1 MPEPS
6 RGSSPPRSLAPILLA
21 LICGAIALGRLH
33 TYDEPLDRD
42 VATYVVIGGE
52 MLRGRALY
60 TDLWDNKP
68 PALYAAFTAAQLV
81 ARDPAAVVF
90 LVGLACAWATA
101 IALFVAGTAQ
111 GGAPAGLWIAAFWAL
126 LSADLPLQANQPNAE
141 ALINA
146 CLAIAFA
153 ALLWIGPRALDVR
166 GVVAGVGLGTAIL
179 LKVIMAPLA
188 VAWSVVHVAVPPA
201 GTPRARAA
209 VQASVLLAVSV
220 LGTAAVGAYF
230 AATGRWTDLWATLVV
245 HNRYYAGPLLP
256 NLREGMRLPRLFP
269 PFLGHVAP
277 LLVAIVPGLVL
288 ALASR
293 WSRPVV
299 ILLAWILIVP
309 AAVAAPGKFYP
320 HYYQLWLPPLCI
332 AAGWSLAAIGARTR
346 APNAV
351 TAAAGGAVAL
361 ALGLAVG
368 PAYALSAADWSDTK
382 YGDVFLRSRDVAQEV
397 REMIGP
403 GETFFQWGNEPEIYL
418 YARRSPPTGVLWAQH
433 MQTGPLRISLRTRAL
448 GQLAVA
454 DPQLVVFSRDQPP
467 PTGALGAWL
476 EERYEPHPTREKQ
489 QKGFS
494 FWVRRG
500 GTLQRRLR
508 AQSGPS

>member
-1 MPEPS
+1 MPGPTHA
-6 RGSSPPRSLAPILLA
+6 SSLPRTLALVLLA

-81 ARDPAAVVF
+81 VRDPAAVVF

-101 IALFVAGTAQ
+101 IALFVGGTAQ
-111 GGAPAGLWIAAFWAL
+111 GGTPAGLWIAAFWAL

-153 ALLWIGPRALDVR
+153 ALLWIGTRALDLR
-166 GVVAGVGLGTAIL
+166 GVVAGVALGLAIL

-188 VAWSVVHVAVPPA
+188 VAWSIVHVIVPPA
-201 GTPRARAA
+201 GTTRSRAA
-209 VQASVLLAVSV
+209 VQASVLLAVSA
-220 LGTAAVGAYF
+220 LGTAAVGVYF

-269 PFLGHVAP
+269 SFLRDVVP

-299 ILLAWILIVP
+299 LLLAWILVVP

-332 AAGWSLAAIGARTR
+332 AAGWSLAALGARTR
-346 APNAV
+346 LPAV
-351 TAAAGGAVAL
+351 VTTAGGAAVAL
-361 ALGLAVG
+361 ALAFEVG

-382 YGDVFLRSRDVAQEV
+382 YGDVFLRSRDIADEV
-397 REMIGP
+397 RGMIGP
-403 GETFFQWGNEPEIYL
+403 GETIFQWGNEPEIYL
-418 YARRSPPTGVLWAQH
+418 YARRSPPSGVLWAQH
-433 MQTGPLRISLRTRAL
+433 MQTGPLRNQLRARAL
-448 GQLAVA
+448 EQLSLA

-467 PTGALGAWL
+467 PTGALGAWFN
-476 EERYEPHPTREKQ
+476 ERYEPHPTRVRQ

-500 GTLQRRLR
+500 GPLQRRLLTESR
-508 AQSGPS
+508 E

>member
-1 MPEPS
+1 ALTPTSSQMPEPS

-21 LICGAIALGRLH
+21 LICGAMALGRLH

-90 LVGLACAWATA
+90 LVGLACAWATT

-141 ALINA
+141 ALLNA

-153 ALLWIGPRALDVR
+153 ALLWIGPRAL
-166 GVVAGVGLGTAIL
+166 
-179 LKVIMAPLA
+179 
-188 VAWSVVHVAVPPA
+188 
-201 GTPRARAA
+201 AA
-209 VQASVLLAVSV
+209 VQASVLLAVSA

-351 TAAAGGAVAL
+351 AAAAGGAVAL

-397 REMIGP
+397 REMI
-403 GETFFQWGNEPEIYL
+403 
-418 YARRSPPTGVLWAQH
+418 
-433 MQTGPLRISLRTRAL
+433 
-448 GQLAVA
+448 
-454 DPQLVVFSRDQPP
+454 
-467 PTGALGAWL
+467 
-476 EERYEPHPTREKQ
+476 
-489 QKGFS
+489 
-494 FWVRRG
+494 
-500 GTLQRRLR
+500 
-508 AQSGPS
+508 

>member
-1 MPEPS
+1 V
-6 RGSSPPRSLAPILLA
+6 LAV
-21 LICGAIALGRLH
+21 ICVLIALGRLH
-33 TYDEPLDRD
+33 GYEEPLDRD

-52 MLRGRALY
+52 MLHGRALY

-68 PALYAAFTAAQLV
+68 PALYAAFAAAQVV

-90 LVGLACAWATA
+90 LVGLTCAWTTA

-111 GGAPAGLWIAAFWAL
+111 GGPPTGLWIAAFWAV

-146 CLAIAFA
+146 CLAVAFA
-153 ALLWIGPRALDVR
+153 ALVWIGPRTFDAR
-166 GVVAGVGLGTAIL
+166 GLVAGLGLGTAIL

-188 VAWSVVHVAVPPA
+188 VAWGVVHVVVPPA

-209 VQASVLLAVSV
+209 VQASVLLALSA
-220 LGTAAVGAYF
+220 LGAAAVGAYF
-230 AATGRWTDLWATLVV
+230 AVTGRWTDLWSTLVV

-256 NLREGMRLPRLFP
+256 NLREGLRRPRLFP
-269 PFLGHVAP
+269 SFLRDVTP
-277 LLVAIVPGLVL
+277 LLAAIVPGLLVGL
-288 ALASR
+288 WSR
-293 WSRPVV
+293 WSRPV
-299 ILLAWILIVP
+299 LLLAAWILVVP

-320 HYYQLWLPPLCI
+320 HYYQLWLPPFCI
-332 AAGWSLAAIGARTR
+332 AAGWSLAALASRTR
-346 APNAV
+346 AANAV
-351 TAAAGGAVAL
+351 MAAGGAAVAL
-361 ALGLAVG
+361 ALALEVG

-397 REMIGP
+397 RGMLGP
-403 GETFFQWGNEPEIYL
+403 GETFFQWGNEPELYL

-433 MQTGPLRISLRTRAL
+433 VQTGPLRFVLRARAL
-448 GQLAVA
+448 SQLAVA

-467 PTGALGAWL
+467 PTGALGEWFK
-476 EERYEPHPTREKQ
+476 ERYEPHPTRVKQ

-500 GTLQRRLR
+500 GTLQRRLLSPP
-508 AQSGPS
+508 APSGE

>member
-1 MPEPS
+1 
-6 RGSSPPRSLAPILLA
+6 
-21 LICGAIALGRLH
+21 
-33 TYDEPLDRD
+33 
-42 VATYVVIGGE
+42 
-52 MLRGRALY
+52 
-60 TDLWDNKP
+60 
-68 PALYAAFTAAQLV
+68 
-81 ARDPAAVVF
+81 
-90 LVGLACAWATA
+90 
-101 IALFVAGTAQ
+101 
-111 GGAPAGLWIAAFWAL
+111 
-126 LSADLPLQANQPNAE
+126 
-141 ALINA
+141 
-146 CLAIAFA
+146 
-153 ALLWIGPRALDVR
+153 
-166 GVVAGVGLGTAIL
+166 
-179 LKVIMAPLA
+179 
-188 VAWSVVHVAVPPA
+188 
-201 GTPRARAA
+201 
-209 VQASVLLAVSV
+209 VL
-220 LGTAAVGAYF
+220 
-230 AATGRWTDLWATLVV
+230 
-245 HNRYYAGPLLP
+245 
-256 NLREGMRLPRLFP
+256 
-269 PFLGHVAP
+269 
-277 LLVAIVPGLVL
+277 
-288 ALASR
+288 
-293 WSRPVV
+293 
-299 ILLAWILIVP
+299 LLAWILIVP

-351 TAAAGGAVAL
+351 TSAAGGAVAL

-476 EERYEPHPTREKQ
+476 EERYEPHPTRVKQ

-508 AQSGPS
+508 AQSRD

>member
-1 MPEPS
+1 MPGPTHA
-6 RGSSPPRSLAPILLA
+6 SSLPRTLALVLLA

-81 ARDPAAVVF
+81 VRDPAAVVF

-101 IALFVAGTAQ
+101 IALFVGGTAQ
-111 GGAPAGLWIAAFWAL
+111 GGTPAGLWIAAFWAL

-153 ALLWIGPRALDVR
+153 ALLWIGTRALDLR
-166 GVVAGVGLGTAIL
+166 GVVAGVALGLAIL

-188 VAWSVVHVAVPPA
+188 VAWSIVHVIVPPA
-201 GTPRARAA
+201 GTTRSRAA
-209 VQASVLLAVSV
+209 VQASVLLAVSA
-220 LGTAAVGAYF
+220 LGTAAVGVYF

-269 PFLGHVAP
+269 SFLRDVVP
-277 LLVAIVPGLVL
+277 LLVA
-288 ALASR
+288 
-293 WSRPVV
+293 
-299 ILLAWILIVP
+299 IVP

-320 HYYQLWLPPLCI
+320 HYYQLWLPPLCT

-397 REMIGP
+397 RGMIGP

-476 EERYEPHPTREKQ
+476 EERYEPHPTRVKQ

-508 AQSGPS
+508 AQSRD